1 MKIAFTSSR
10 NFLSKLFPILIILLV
25 SGCTFERCEN
35 LLKADFNSA
44 TPGADPDFSLA
55 GDPEGDQIWYSRES
69 GPELKIS
76 ADRQLNYKSAAGY
89 WPQYLGFYP
98 KSVVI
103 DQPIY
108 YYWNA
113 TPSINGMPLIV
124 FFGDGH
130 FGEFGGIKYDTDGTV
145 KIRASATDG
154 DYVNLG
160 SYTNGSPH
168 TIWIRYD
175 PNARSYRVKIVPASG
190 ATIDSG
196 ERPLIGTIPAN
207 STYPAIYFRY
217 PNEDERFKGAKE
229 SQYKIKFVYVNKKE
243 PK

>member
-1 MKIAFTSSR
+1 MKITFASSKIL
-10 NFLSKLFPILIILLV
+10 LSKLFPLLIILLV

-35 LLKADFNSA
+35 LLKADFSSA
-44 TPGADPDFSLA
+44 TPGADPDLTLA
-55 GDPEGDQIWYSRES
+55 GDPVGDQIWYSRER

-76 ADRQLNYKSAAGY
+76 SDKQLNYKSVY
-89 WPQYLGFYP
+89 DSWPQYLGFYP
-98 KSVVI
+98 KSVII
-103 DQPIY
+103 DRPIY

-113 TPSINGMPLIV
+113 TPSISGVPLIV

-130 FGEFGGIKYDTDGTV
+130 FGAFGGIKYDTDGKV
-145 KIRASATDG
+145 KIRASATDD

-160 SYTNGSPH
+160 SYTNGSAH

-175 PNARSYRVKIVPASG
+175 PSARSYRVKITPASG
-190 ATIDSG
+190 EAIDSG
-196 ERPLIGTIPAN
+196 ERPLIGTVPTE

-217 PNEDERFKGAKE
+217 PGEEDRYKGAQD
-229 SQYKIKFVYVNKKE
+229 SQYKIKFIYVNKKE